1 MTNHEIYQL
10 LKHEGV
16 VFTEIVQKVAEK
28 ADLNTTTVR
37 ASLNGNTRVYL
48 SNEAN
53 LKIRRALYLL
63 LSDMNTKIVD
73 ILSNSFLE
81 CDNPYE

>member
-1 MTNHEIYQL
+1 MTNHEIYQV
-10 LKHEGV
+10 LKREGV
-16 VFTEIVQKVAEK
+16 VFTEIVQKVAQLSQ
-28 ADLNTTTVR
+28 LNTTTVR

-48 SNEAN
+48 SNEASQ
-53 LKIRRALYLL
+53 KIRRALYLL